1 MMIWERVVH
10 VQLFICKT
18 EIAEIFRAKCLFV
31 NGSGC
36 EGDECLMQAEQDSE
50 YDDSEVEELKLKLIK
65 YVIEKLNPM
74 ITQLNL
80 IKEDKKKLKEFVS
93 DNECEECG
101 NFGISIKA
109 DFYPIGKCCYCGTE
123 N

>member
-36 EGDECLMQAEQDSE
+36 EGDECLM
-50 YDDSEVEELKLKLIK
+50 
-65 YVIEKLNPM
+65 
-74 ITQLNL
+74 
-80 IKEDKKKLKEFVS
+80 
-93 DNECEECG
+93 
-101 NFGISIKA
+101 
-109 DFYPIGKCCYCGTE
+109 
-123 N
+123 

>member
-74 ITQLNL
+74 IAQLNL

-101 NFGISIKA
+101 NFGILNNPIK
-109 DFYPIGKCCYCGTE
+109 KS
-123 N
+123 

>member
-1 MMIWERVVH
+1 
-10 VQLFICKT
+10 
-18 EIAEIFRAKCLFV
+18 
-31 NGSGC
+31 
-36 EGDECLMQAEQDSE
+36 MQAEQDSE

-74 ITQLNL
+74 IAQLNL

-93 DNECEECG
+93 DNECEECV

>member
-1 MMIWERVVH
+1 
-10 VQLFICKT
+10 
-18 EIAEIFRAKCLFV
+18 
-31 NGSGC
+31 
-36 EGDECLMQAEQDSE
+36 MQAEQDSE

-74 ITQLNL
+74 IAQLNL

-101 NFGISIKA
+101 TLEYQLKLIFIQLVSAVIVELKIK
-109 DFYPIGKCCYCGTE
+109 
-123 N
+123 

>member
-1 MMIWERVVH
+1 M
-10 VQLFICKT
+10 FIDDDMGESSSCSIIYLQT
-18 EIAEIFRAKCLFV
+18 EIAEIFRANASLLMEAVAKEMNV
-31 NGSGC
+31 
-36 EGDECLMQAEQDSE
+36 LMQAEQDSE

-74 ITQLNL
+74 IAQLNL

-101 NFGISIKA
+101 NFGISLKLIFIQLVSA
-109 DFYPIGKCCYCGTE
+109 VIVD
-123 N
+123 